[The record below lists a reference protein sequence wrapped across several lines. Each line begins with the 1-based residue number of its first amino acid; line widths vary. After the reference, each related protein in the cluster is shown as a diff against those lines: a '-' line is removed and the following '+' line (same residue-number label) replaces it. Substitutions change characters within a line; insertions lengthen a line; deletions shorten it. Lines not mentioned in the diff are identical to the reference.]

1 MKENK
6 YYTPEIEEFYVG
18 FEYERFIPKSNST
31 EEECWEK
38 LSMSI
43 NYLSLEELDNEIIEK
58 EIRVKY
64 LDKED
69 IESFGF
75 KHEGGK
81 LIKNYKDYFIYKVD
95 NHKQYNLSYTYPNKI
110 LRIDIEDLNM
120 FEESMNYLFQGTI
133 KNKSEFKKLLKQLN
147 II

>member
-1 MKENK
+1 K

-95 NHKQYNLSYTYPNKI
+95 NHKQYNLSY
-110 LRIDIEDLNM
+110 
-120 FEESMNYLFQGTI
+120 
-133 KNKSEFKKLLKQLN
+133 
-147 II
+147 